1 MSKSFLWEEYAAE
14 ENDRGV
20 EVLIPHHGEMLPFR
34 IKRVLTIDERQRAN
48 EAGVELEIDSK
59 GRPRL
64 KRQNQAAFTK
74 EVVLIG
80 LKAWPFEYEPGKSVP
95 ITAKTVARLEAS
107 LLDEIASRILGIVEV
122 NKEDLDPFG
131 MKSDAAS

>member
-1 MSKSFLWEEYAAE
+1 MSNSFLWEEYAAE

-20 EVLIPHHGEMLPFR
+20 EVLIPWHGQQLPFR

-59 GRPRL
+59 GRPKL

-80 LKAWPFEYEPGKSVP
+80 MKAWPFEYEPGKSVP
-95 ITAKTVARLEAS
+95 INAKTVAKLDAG

-122 NKEDLDPFG
+122 NKADLDPFE
-131 MKSDAAS
+131 MKSDEA